1 MSSLSLSVRQSVSY
15 LPKVILSILFIDVSF
30 KGDTELSQAVMTTP
44 AGPQIHA
51 RRAGFIRDVISVAIR
66 ALRGIPRDPEAIYP
80 ALIIPVFFYAINIGA
95 LQDVAE
101 RIPGVD
107 YKAFQLP
114 VGIIFAVTG
123 VSRAVTMVTDIQSG
137 YFDRLSLTPIN
148 RLAMLLGFT
157 VADLVLVMVLT
168 VPVVVLGLAVGV
180 RFETGILGLLLF
192 VLLSGLW
199 GLAYTGFPY
208 AIAFKTGNPAA
219 VNSSFLA
226 LLPVRV
232 PDHRVRAAGGDDGLD
247 GDNRR
252 IQPGYIPAG
261 RAAVAYHR
269 RLGLRGA
276 CQGRRGDRAGRWCER
291 HAGADGAARQD
302 TAEVVRQ

>member
-1 MSSLSLSVRQSVSY
+1 M
-15 LPKVILSILFIDVSF
+15 
-30 KGDTELSQAVMTTP
+30 SQAVMTTP

-157 VADLVLVMVLT
+157 VADLVLVVVLT
-168 VPVVVLGLAVGV
+168 LPVVILGSCRGCQIRVGPTGNAAVHVAVGPV
-180 RFETGILGLLLF
+180 GTGVHGI
-192 VLLSGLW
+192 
-199 GLAYTGFPY
+199 P
-208 AIAFKTGNPAA
+208 I
-219 VNSSFLA
+219 
-226 LLPVRV
+226 R
-232 PDHRVRAAGGDDGLD
+232 HRVQDW
-247 GDNRR
+247 
-252 IQPGYIPAG
+252 QPGG
-261 RAAVAYHR
+261 GE
-269 RLGLRGA
+269 L
-276 CQGRRGDRAGRWCER
+276 
-291 HAGADGAARQD
+291 
-302 TAEVVRQ
+302 